1 MKKIVVIVLLAVFA
15 LPTLAWGPR
24 GHRII
29 AEVAYNHMTK
39 RARQKVDA
47 VLGTHGAVHW
57 ANWPDEI
64 RSDTIYPDSYD
75 WHFQDMNPGLS
86 DSAVVA
92 MLTDYAKEGGRLFEK
107 TDSLI
112 AVLRENPGN
121 KDALVFI
128 VHFMGD
134 RFCPMH
140 IAHMDDAGGNK
151 VKMKWFGQNTN
162 LHSVWD
168 TKLIEY
174 RGLSYTEYAA
184 WLEDLYSREAKNIA
198 AMSWPELTIRNYHL
212 TCDIYTYQDTF
223 DGNTYYYAYRWVAN
237 MEWQL
242 YAAGIRLAKLLNELY
257 R

>member
-1 MKKIVVIVLLAVFA
+1 MRKTLIIALILTLS
-15 LPTLAWGPR
+15 LPTMAWGPR

-29 AEVAYNHMTK
+29 AEVAYRHMTK
-39 RARQKVDA
+39 KAQKNVDA
-47 VLGTHGAVHW
+47 VLGTHGPVHW

-64 RSDTIYPDSYD
+64 KSDTIYPDSYD

-92 MLTDYAKEGGRLFEK
+92 MLTDYPKEGGRLFMK

-112 AVLRENPGN
+112 ALLRQDRNN
-121 KDALVFI
+121 KDALVFLI
-128 VHFMGD
+128 HFIGD

-162 LHSVWD
+162 LHTVWD
-168 TKLIEY
+168 TKLVEY
-174 RGLSYTEYAA
+174 RGLSYSEYTE
-184 WLEDLYSREAKNIA
+184 WLEDLYSNRQKEIREA
-198 AMSWPELTIRNYHL
+198 SWEELTVSNYHI
-212 TCDIYTYQDTF
+212 TDSIYRYQDTF
-223 DGNTYYYAYRWVAN
+223 DGNTYHYAYRWVDT

-242 YAAGIRLAKLLNELY
+242 YQAGIRLAQLLNELY
-257 R
+257 K